1 MGFLRN
7 IRSLF
12 GGGNTAQDAGMYLYV
27 KVYKVPNRPSPEDE
41 IVQLRLNPY
50 SDLSEDD
57 EGNLFTKKTVVGT
70 RSFRRAEITVFF
82 DNKRHIRDSE
92 VSGGEV
98 ATEEDFKRYQASQ
111 TMPS

>member
-7 IRSLF
+7 IQSLF
-12 GGGNTAQDAGMYLYV
+12 RGGAKGQDGGVYLYV
-27 KVYKVPNRPSPEDE
+27 KVHKVPNRPSPEDE

-50 SDLSEDD
+50 SDVSEDD
-57 EGNLFTKKTVVGT
+57 DGNFFAKKTVVGP

-82 DNKRHIRDSE
+82 DNKRNIRGHE

-98 ATEEDFKRYQASQ
+98 TTEEDFNRYQM
-111 TMPS
+111 TLK

>member
-12 GGGNTAQDAGMYLYV
+12 GGGNTTQDAGMYLYV
-27 KVYKVPNRPSPEDE
+27 KVHKVPNRPSPEDE

-70 RSFRRAEITVFF
+70 HSFRRAEITVFF

-98 ATEEDFKRYQASQ
+98 ATEEEFKRYQASR
-111 TMPS
+111 TASS